1 VDLSIV
7 RFAAGSGNLGP
18 WGSLRLTGAS
28 SAVIK
33 ATNCDDIELP
43 APVAEDLPGGATVLN
58 EAKGRLLFLPYAG
71 EIVAGIDLAEGGEL
85 FPPMTIPRDQDAG
98 MRIADYR
105 LVGIGGVIYLT
116 EGSLLRFGEN
126 LLLSWRY
133 DEDFTG
139 WSFEGVSHHEIW
151 LTAGDWTGRE
161 ERQIRSLDNGQ
172 RIP

>member
-1 VDLSIV
+1 VNLSIG
-7 RFAAGSGNLGP
+7 RIGEGSGSLGS

-33 ATNCDDIELP
+33 ATNCEDIELP
-43 APVAEDLPGGATVLN
+43 TLVAEDLPGAVAVLN
-58 EAKGRLLFLPYAG
+58 EAKGRLLVLPYAD
-71 EIVAGIDLAEGGEL
+71 EIVAGFDLAEGGKL

-98 MRIADYR
+98 VRIADVR
-105 LVGIGGVIYLT
+105 LVAVGGFLHLT
-116 EGSLLRFGEN
+116 EASLSCFGED

-139 WSFEGVSHHEIW
+139 WTFEGVSDREIW

-161 ERQIRSLDNGQ
+161 ERQNRSLANGG
-172 RIP
+172 R